1 MAPAPLAV
9 EQRCSLLGSRG
20 WVAALR
26 LLRFR
31 GKNGVP
37 GLRRALG
44 VLTVERNASLRM
56 HSTFQGDEDMETSSP
71 RLQEKTQYVSAAIYQ
86 NRRAFHSS
94 SRLAPL

>member
-44 VLTVERNASLRM
+44 VLTVERNACAVT
-56 HSTFQGDEDMETSSP
+56 STALLTCLVG
-71 RLQEKTQYVSAAIYQ
+71 YVD
-86 NRRAFHSS
+86 SS
-94 SRLAPL
+94 SEYLSPLGTKHEQDQVSDFVPAGFLLH